1 VSVLTVDQRRVLP
14 LIFSVT
20 LIGIMGNALLSPA
33 IPDVLAEFGEPDS
46 SAGILVAS
54 MSIPGVFV
62 APVIGLLA
70 DRLGRRNVLVPC
82 LALFGIGGIFAATAP
97 TFDALLLARFV
108 MGFGAAGLINL
119 AVVLIG
125 DFFPDTEERTHWI
138 GRNSAAM
145 IIALAVFPAFAG
157 VVTAAFGW
165 QWALAPCA
173 LSLVVAVV
181 TWFVLDAA
189 RPDVVPTVRVQLGGV
204 GEALRDTTIL
214 VTLAGGA
221 IAFAVM
227 FGVFLAT
234 LPTHLEDDFGLGA
247 GWRGLVIGLPAVTSS
262 LTAFNLGRIHHGVPT
277 GLILMTSTALWVVA
291 FVLIGLSPILL
302 FLLVGILLYGL
313 GEGVVIPSLQTV
325 ALGRAPEE
333 HRGAVMA
340 TWTASARLGQTLGP
354 LIAAAIL
361 ATAGSEWAL
370 LAGAAGA
377 GVMFVMFALSPIANA
392 R

>member
-1 VSVLTVDQRRVLP
+1 
-14 LIFSVT
+14 
-20 LIGIMGNALLSPA
+20 MGNALLSPA
-33 IPDVLAEFGEPDS
+33 IPDILAEFGEPDS

-97 TFDALLLARFV
+97 TFEALLIARFI
-108 MGFGAAGLINL
+108 MGFGGAGLINL

-125 DFFPDTEERTHWI
+125 DFFPERERTHWI

-157 VVTAAFGW
+157 IITATLGW

-173 LSLVVAVV
+173 LALVVAVF

-189 RPDVVPTVRVQLGGV
+189 RPEVVPTVRVQLGGV
-204 GEALRDTTIL
+204 GHALRDTTIL
-214 VTLAGGA
+214 VTLTGGA

-234 LPTHLEDDFGLGA
+234 LPTHLEEDFGLGA

-262 LTAFNLGRIHHGVPT
+262 LTAFNLGRIHQRVPT
-277 GLILMTSTALWVVA
+277 GMILMSATALWVVA

-302 FLLVGILLYGL
+302 LLLVGILLYGL
-313 GEGVVIPSLQTV
+313 GEGVVIPSMQTV
-325 ALGRAPEE
+325 ALGRAPED

-354 LIAAAIL
+354 LLAAAIL

-377 GVMFVMFALSPIANA
+377 GIMFTMFSLSPIARA